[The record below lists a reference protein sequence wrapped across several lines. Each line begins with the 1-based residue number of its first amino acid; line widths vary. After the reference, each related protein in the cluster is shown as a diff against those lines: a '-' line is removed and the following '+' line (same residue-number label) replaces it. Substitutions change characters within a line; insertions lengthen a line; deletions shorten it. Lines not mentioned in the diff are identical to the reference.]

1 MKRRIPMVMVLALSL
16 AAVSRAA
23 EKTKPLPKDLPPYG
37 PLVPFH
43 APKAEIKKLANGL
56 TLWLVPRPG
65 FPKVALAIA
74 VRGGLASDPVT
85 RPGLSTLLMDTIDQG
100 TRARTAK
107 QIAEE
112 LQAAGGDLTGS
123 PSADDLLLATD
134 VLASKTDAALTVL
147 ADIVQNASFPAS
159 EVALAKRN
167 AADSLRAN
175 EASPSFLARRAL
187 AKAIF
192 GTNPY
197 GVISPTQASIAA
209 TTPDELRREFSR
221 RLRPDQALLVA
232 VGDFDADTFTASVEK
247 LFGTWKAPASAPV
260 ALPAKPAAENPHRL
274 YLVNRPGS
282 VQTTFMLGTFSP
294 LRGSPDFAAA
304 QVATAIY
311 GGMFGSRLILNIRE
325 DKGYTYSPG
334 AFLQYYREAGLFE
347 TRADVRNPVTGA
359 SLNEIDYELNRMATT
374 SPSEDEMAHAER
386 YLVGVQGFEF
396 QSQESVAR
404 QLAAVWAV
412 GLPPEELGLEGERI
426 PKVTAEE
433 VSQAGRKFFSAS
445 RQTIV
450 AVGEEKFIREQLAP
464 LGIAI
469 HTASH

>member
-1 MKRRIPMVMVLALSL
+1 MKRRIPIVMVLALSF

-23 EKTKPLPKDLPPYG
+23 EKITPLPKDLPPYG
-37 PLVPFH
+37 PLVAFH

-74 VRGGLASDPVT
+74 VRGGLASDPVA
-85 RPGLSTLLMDTIDQG
+85 RPGLSRLLTDTIDQG
-100 TRARTAK
+100 TRTRTAK

-123 PSADDLLLATD
+123 PSADDLLMATH
-134 VLASKTDAALTVL
+134 VLASKTEAALAVL

-167 AADSLRAN
+167 AADRLRAN
-175 EASPSFLARRAL
+175 EASPSFLASRAL
-187 AKAIF
+187 LKAIF
-192 GTNPY
+192 GSNPY
-197 GVISPTQASIAA
+197 SVVSPTKASIAA
-209 TTPDELRREFSR
+209 TTPEELRREFAR
-221 RLRPDQALLVA
+221 RFRPDQALLVA
-232 VGDFDADTFTASVEK
+232 AGDFDADTFRATVEK
-247 LFGTWKAPASAPV
+247 LFGTWKAPGLAA
-260 ALPAKPAAENPHRL
+260 ATLPPKPTAENPHGV
-274 YLVNRPGS
+274 YLVSRPGS
-282 VQTTFMLGTFSP
+282 VQTTFMLGAFGP
-294 LRGSPDFAAA
+294 LRGASDYAAV
-304 QVATAIY
+304 QVADAIY

-334 AFLQYYREAGLFE
+334 SFLQTYRQAGTLE

-359 SLNEIDYELNRMATT
+359 SLNEMNYELNRMATT
-374 SPSEDEMAHAER
+374 SPSDDEMTHAER
-386 YLVGVQGFEF
+386 YLVGIQGFLF

-404 QLAAVWAV
+404 QLATVWAL
-412 GLPPEELGLEGERI
+412 GLPSEELELEGERI

-433 VSQAGRKFFSAS
+433 VSQAGRKYFSAS

-450 AVGEEKFIREQLAP
+450 AVGEEKVVREQLAP
-464 LGIAI
+464 FGLKIISVA
-469 HTASH
+469 H